1 MEYIYHIKPEIF
13 KGDSILPLSELKEE
27 YPEIYKKEYKKYK
40 DRVGDVDREILPLK
54 TTWESIVNLSTINP
68 IMILTVAELLGNKTD
83 ATSIFKIPI
92 SALKNKDCVLYT
104 YSNKKESYKK
114 FNINGYEEGDKLP
127 KESIEYLFKES
138 KRNKK
143 PLIFEYIPHILV
155 ADNVSIEDAV
165 EIEYEPGNFNV
176 MADAFLKE
184 V

>member
-1 MEYIYHIKPEIF
+1 MEYVYHIKPEIF
-13 KGDSILPLSELKEE
+13 KGNDILPLSELKEE

-40 DRVGDVDREILPLK
+40 DRVGDIDREIKPLK

-83 ATSIFKIPI
+83 AVSIFKIPI
-92 SALKNKDCVLYT
+92 SALKNKDCALYT

-114 FNINGYEEGDKLP
+114 FNINGYKEGNKLP
-127 KESIEYLFKES
+127 KESIQYLFEES
-138 KRNKK
+138 NKSKK

-155 ADNVSIEDAV
+155 ANSVSVKDAIV
-165 EIEYEPGNFNV
+165 IDYEPGNFNA
-176 MADAFLKE
+176 MATAFLEE